1 MSEEKKGE
9 LHPIIED
16 ALDLAYEGAEPIAF
30 TDWAI
35 DEIKQSLE
43 QYFGKEELFNAVANL
58 LQLGVELG
66 ENNCPTAALQIIE
79 VVTSATN
86 ALNEFNKKRQEQE
99 KVDLG

>member
-1 MSEEKKGE
+1 MSQDKKGE

-58 LQLGVELG
+58 LQLGVKLG
-66 ENNCPTAALQIIE
+66 ENGCPTAALQIIE
-79 VVTSATN
+79 VVTTATN
-86 ALNEFNKKRQEQE
+86 ALNDINKNRQK
-99 KVDLG
+99 KVD